1 MTVIMIAAVAYAYS
15 TYGSSGQR
23 RQSKAPSP
31 KSWSSERARASRHC
45 PPRSPTYLVR
55 LGLGL

>member
-31 KSWSSERARASRHC
+31 KSWSSERASGPAATARRAA
-45 PPRSPTYLVR
+45 PRTW
-55 LGLGL
+55 